1 MDFDITVLLVF
12 AVGLIFGML
21 TKFAPYV
28 SNWIGQLRGQLPA
41 DWDWLTDEII
51 DTGVKAAQQVYK
63 EQDGPAKLAYA
74 KDFIYAVLKQ
84 RGIKYDEAQIVAM
97 IEAKVFELF
106 KQYKVNEYKPE

>member
-12 AVGLIFGML
+12 AVGLIFGVL
-21 TKFAPYV
+21 ANVRPSV
-28 SNWIGQLRGQLPA
+28 SKWIEQMRGKIPA
-41 DWDWLTDEII
+41 DWQWLVEDII

-63 EQDGPAKLAYA
+63 AEDGPTKLAYA
-74 KDFIYAVLKQ
+74 LNFVSTELKQ